1 MDIRLNQQSK
11 LIVSE
16 EAAYVTFPGWHVP
29 ANVRYGYS
37 SRLFGLSKGIYSSMN
52 LGLNRGDDAD
62 TVRANYKRICGAIGI
77 PAERVVF
84 SKQTHLCN
92 VKKVTAKDAGN
103 GFTKEN
109 SFQDIDALMT
119 DEPGLPL
126 VIFTSDCVPV
136 FLYDPGKRVIA
147 LVHAGWRGT
156 VSGIARETVFAMK
169 REYGTNPAD
178 VIAAV
183 GPSICRECFE
193 IGPEVA
199 EEFTAA
205 FGTEVDREGGVL
217 FHGRGDRFHADLW
230 KANEI
235 RLLEAG
241 VKKDRITI
249 SGLCTMCRPELFFSH
264 RATNG
269 LRGSNAGFLMLDE
282 VWNEEP

>member
-1 MDIRLNQQSK
+1 MDIRLNAQSK
-11 LIVSE
+11 LNVSE
-16 EAAYVTFPGWHVP
+16 EAAYVTFPGWNVP
-29 ANVRYGYS
+29 ANVHYGYS
-37 SRLFGLSKGIYSSMN
+37 SRLFGLSKGIYASMN

-62 TVRANYKRICGAIGI
+62 TVRANYRRICKAIGI

-103 GFTKEN
+103 GFIREN
-109 SFQDIDALMT
+109 SFSDIDALMT
-119 DEPGLPL
+119 DETGLPL
-126 VIFTSDCVPV
+126 VIFTSDCVPI

-156 VSGIARETVFAMK
+156 VSGIARETVLAMK
-169 REYGTNPAD
+169 REYGSDPKD
-178 VIAAV
+178 IVAAV

-199 EEFTAA
+199 EKFQTA
-205 FGTEVDREGGVL
+205 FGGEVDAKGGVL
-217 FHGRGDRFHADLW
+217 FHGQGDRFYADLW
-230 KANEI
+230 RANEI
-235 RLLEAG
+235 RLTEAG
-241 VKKDRITI
+241 VTKDHITM

-269 LRGSNAGFLMLDE
+269 LRGSNAGFLMMEE

>member
-1 MDIRLNQQSK
+1 MDIRLNAQSK
-11 LIVSE
+11 LNVSE
-16 EAAYVTFPGWHVP
+16 EAAYVTFPGWNVP
-29 ANVRYGYS
+29 ADVHYGYS
-37 SRLFGLSKGIYSSMN
+37 SRLFGLSKGIYASMN

-62 TVRANYKRICGAIGI
+62 TVRANYRRICKAIGI

-103 GFTKEN
+103 GFVREN
-109 SFQDIDALMT
+109 SFSDIDALMT
-119 DEPGLPL
+119 DETGLPL
-126 VIFTSDCVPV
+126 VIFTSDCVPI

-156 VSGIARETVFAMK
+156 VSGIARETVLAMK
-169 REYGTNPAD
+169 REYGSDPKNI
-178 VIAAV
+178 VAAV

-199 EEFTAA
+199 EEFQTA
-205 FGTEVDREGGVL
+205 FGGEVDAKGGVL
-217 FHGRGDRFHADLW
+217 FHGQGDRFYADLW
-230 KANEI
+230 RANEI
-235 RLLEAG
+235 RLTEAG
-241 VKKDRITI
+241 VTKDHITM

-269 LRGSNAGFLMLDE
+269 LRGSNAGFLMMEE